1 MNPIFRFGTVAI
13 ATVLLAGCA
22 LMAPPKHLDLGLSKP
37 GTRSIYQVTMHPP
50 PEAATINQIHA
61 WEVEVKTM
69 AGEPVADASICFS
82 GGMPQHFHGFPTSPQ
97 VTDNLGNGKYVLDGV
112 KFSMSGWW
120 QMKLQI
126 DAAQGSDVVEFN
138 TVVPERAPTTT
149 LAGRP

>member
-1 MNPIFRFGTVAI
+1 
-13 ATVLLAGCA
+13 
-22 LMAPPKHLDLGLSKP
+22 
-37 GTRSIYQVTMHPP
+37 
-50 PEAATINQIHA
+50 
-61 WEVEVKTM
+61 
-69 AGEPVADASICFS
+69 
-82 GGMPQHFHGFPTSPQ
+82 